1 MPYEAR
7 LRELGLF
14 SLEKRRL
21 RGDLLATYRYVRG
34 CHTEVGRDLFC
45 PAEEGRK
52 HSNGAKLREPRFP
65 LDARKHFLTVRTLR
79 GLLCLAAQGLIGSGA
94 AWRQAM
100 VPAGCLLLL
109 WLGWWGTATGAE
121 EQLFKVVQATAF
133 FSDFLELIWLNPSGE
148 VLLSMSVKYH
158 NSEVRLSSMWGLTYN
173 YSSLDDDV
181 WFTCSWNGISGKKHN
196 LTGIDGSENIQEEM
210 EDYTEDIHSGGDCSE
225 RQQEDISGLKWNQES
240 FRCDAT
246 IPSNWTQGTL
256 LWIQHNRG
264 GQEVLMSVTIQRSP
278 HNSLYIS
285 PAAITLILPSVT
297 FKDAGNYTCQQK
309 NQELLF
315 QLEVKA
321 KEGVAQSLGS
331 RTSGSEGPLWSL
343 RYWHAR
349 QKKPHVPNGNL
360 ALQENEDGTDQV
372 DAFSYENVLSSRE
385 PRSGRQLLQK
395 GKILPKTTDM
405 EDEEGYEF
413 PDSET
418 EFKSD
423 DDENYE
429 NTQEEAKQEN
439 AVLNDAFTYANNKDK
454 MSSGSHKWD
463 SADLLYANNSQEALK
478 SPAQVSPDDDGENYE
493 NVEEESLMSPGAA
506 RLIAGLRLQL
516 ALDPPVDRQDGGSEA
531 STGSQSY
538 EEMNGSLC
546 ATESKALQLQPNT
559 SNEEDADS
567 YENMESPNSLSLR
580 KECNLDPQG
589 YELSDALDALEQTNG
604 GGECFYIARRGSREI
619 RLLDSTVKFWVL
631 SLTVTSKGGSVGGN
645 KEKGLFGGGSQ
656 LWKEHSTE
664 VYLAPS
670 MLSFWR
676 QVKTVLYYKAFK

>member
-1 MPYEAR
+1 
-7 LRELGLF
+7 
-14 SLEKRRL
+14 
-21 RGDLLATYRYVRG
+21 
-34 CHTEVGRDLFC
+34 
-45 PAEEGRK
+45 
-52 HSNGAKLREPRFP
+52 
-65 LDARKHFLTVRTLR
+65 
-79 GLLCLAAQGLIGSGA
+79 
-94 AWRQAM
+94 M

-121 EQLFKVVQATAF
+121 EQLFKVVQATESHTVFLPCPFNSAF

-196 LTGIDGSENIQEEM
+196 LTG
-210 EDYTEDIHSGGDCSE
+210 
-225 RQQEDISGLKWNQES
+225 QQEDISGLKWNQES

-321 KEGVAQSLGS
+321 KEGVAQTVWLQFLHQHWIIWSVTLGYVTVCLSLLLCFLQHRRS
-331 RTSGSEGPLWSL
+331 THTRKHRMKKSPIKR

-589 YELSDALDALEQTNG
+589 Y
-604 GGECFYIARRGSREI
+604 GS
-619 RLLDSTVKFWVL
+619 SF
-631 SLTVTSKGGSVGGN
+631 GSV
-645 KEKGLFGGGSQ
+645 
-656 LWKEHSTE
+656 W
-664 VYLAPS
+664 
-670 MLSFWR
+670 
-676 QVKTVLYYKAFK
+676 